1 MGNRYIPTNIVSA
14 ITSRETKSDLPTHV
28 KIDADGLKTA
38 STVLLEQIRTI
49 DKSRLGQYV
58 GRTDKDTMGKIDYAL
73 IASFG
78 LKYMAVLLG

>member
-1 MGNRYIPTNIVSA
+1 MCIRD
-14 ITSRETKSDLPTHV
+14 RPTHV